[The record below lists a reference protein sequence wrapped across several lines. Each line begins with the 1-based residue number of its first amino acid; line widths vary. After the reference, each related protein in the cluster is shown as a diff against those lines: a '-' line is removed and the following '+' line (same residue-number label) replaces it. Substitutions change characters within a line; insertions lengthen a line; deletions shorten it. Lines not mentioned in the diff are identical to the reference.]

1 MQTSITVTFTVE
13 ADTADAGKQM
23 IAAFVEPFIRNT
35 TGEQLPKIG
44 DLYDADAVLEAGK
57 AALRRVVMDAYLND
71 QSRLL
76 EKQKAQQLATIS
88 EQATASMALAATFE

>member
-13 ADTADAGKQM
+13 AADADAGKQM

-35 TGEQLPKIG
+35 TGEQLLKIG

-57 AALRRVVMDAYLND
+57 AALRKVVMDAYLNE

-76 EKQKAQQLATIS
+76 EKQKAA
-88 EQATASMALAATFE
+88 